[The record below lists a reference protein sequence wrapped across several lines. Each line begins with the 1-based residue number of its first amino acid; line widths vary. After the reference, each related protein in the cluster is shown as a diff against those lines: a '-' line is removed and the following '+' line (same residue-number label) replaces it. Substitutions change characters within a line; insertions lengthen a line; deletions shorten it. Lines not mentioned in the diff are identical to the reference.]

1 MITERSMHEMR
12 KSCFTLIELL
22 VVIAIIAILA
32 AMLLPALNKARERA
46 KMSQCSS
53 NLKQLSLG
61 YISLCM
67 DNNDNLCPAAAGV
80 DGGDYYYRGYNEP
93 VGASWAYLV
102 RDYINMSDIT
112 LGGNAV
118 YIPIP
123 VKYRKGIFK
132 CPSYNRDPKY
142 TCSTQYGIPK
152 FNIGG
157 RSGYGARPDM
167 KISRVW
173 NPTKRILFMD
183 SKNSNTNYSGNSS
196 VGNGLENVDVERHNM
211 QFGAAFIDG
220 HSETLMYS
228 HMRSEA
234 SQWYKSPY
242 LGFDMYLH

>member
-1 MITERSMHEMR
+1 MTTGYLQQ
-12 KSCFTLIELL
+12 KSEKVCFTLIELL

-46 KMSQCSS
+46 KMSQCNS

-61 YISLCM
+61 YISFCM

-80 DGGDYYYRGYNEP
+80 DGGDYYYRNYNEP
-93 VGASWAYLV
+93 VGASWAYLI
-102 RDYINMSDIT
+102 RDYIGMSDIK
-112 LGGNAV
+112 LGSNAV
-118 YIPIP
+118 YISIP

-132 CPSYNRDPKY
+132 CPSLNQDPKY
-142 TCSTQYGIPK
+142 TCTTEYGIPK

-157 RSGYGARPDM
+157 RSGYGAKPDM

-183 SKNSNTNYSGNSS
+183 SVNNNASYAGKSS
-196 VGNGLENVDVERHNM
+196 VGNGLEDVDYLRHNG
-211 QFGAAFIDG
+211 QIGTAFIDG
-220 HSETLMYS
+220 HSETMKYS
-228 HMRSEA
+228 FMKAEA
-234 SQWYKSPY
+234 AQWYKSVY